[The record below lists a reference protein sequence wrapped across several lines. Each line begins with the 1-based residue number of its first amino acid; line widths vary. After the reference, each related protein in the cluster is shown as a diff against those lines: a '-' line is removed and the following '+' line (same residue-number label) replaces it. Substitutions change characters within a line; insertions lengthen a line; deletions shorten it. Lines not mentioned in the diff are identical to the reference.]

1 MWPGPKI
8 LKEVLNIVSLQTGLP
23 MSEVI
28 PLIIVRTAQVIIRIL
43 APYVENFNIEDAQ
56 NGVEKGASAD
66 DRHI

>member
-8 LKEVLNIVSLQTGLP
+8 LKEVLNIVSLQAVA
-23 MSEVI
+23 SN
-28 PLIIVRTAQVIIRIL
+28 VRGDPSDHSAQVIIRIL